1 MWEAGQGGNSGIYTE
16 VLERERGRGRER
28 ERIESCLL
36 LIIRLYSKILKYFP
50 TFLFNGSEETLKKM
64 INTAKFGGTELKE
77 ELEMQAHPL
86 VNNKLDSILGSVRQS
101 QSRIAAE
108 T

>member
-1 MWEAGQGGNSGIYTE
+1 M
-16 VLERERGRGRER
+16 
-28 ERIESCLL
+28 

-86 VNNKLDSILGSVRQS
+86 VNNKLDSILGSVRPSPKQNS
-101 QSRIAAE
+101 SRNIIHL
-108 T
+108 